1 MTDISI
7 ITKEFYELR
16 HDIEEQILGQVAEFV
31 AQYGIKEENV
41 VTLDLN
47 PKEISPLIE
56 LPQTI
61 VETDRMDG
69 EMHWETI
76 DSLYLTSAGNGL
88 IRVNYSTKSYTDS
101 IVFLQTDTLID
112 IHGLLHMLERGLE
125 DIQIVDGK
133 LVPRE

>member
-16 HDIEEQILGQVAEFV
+16 HDIEEQILWQVAKFV

-47 PKEISPLIE
+47 PEEISPLIE

-76 DSLYLTSAGNGL
+76 DSLYLTSAGGL

-133 LVPRE
+133 LVPRK